1 MASWKNKTI
10 AELSQWAADPQKVA
24 RFEAVALLSQRTAFV
39 KNLLGLNEQ
48 DILVCK
54 QIQAVCARHGVPC
67 NMARGNGFDG
77 VRRKSLYVNE
87 RYVASFLMSTLL
99 ATSHGGIEDSES
111 GLASD
116 NLVDR
121 LIYTYRRYLA
131 QTYTQ
136 AGQVSLNFENF
147 CTVYEGYTLGEV
159 NLTEC
164 QNCGASYIHR
174 RQVPSQCPL
183 CVVHKHAGIPGR
195 ARVERDAEDDE
206 CRSYRRPAAPRRS
219 TTRPA
224 QHG

>member
-87 RYVASFLMSTLL
+87 RYVASFLMS
-99 ATSHGGIEDSES
+99 
-111 GLASD
+111 
-116 NLVDR
+116 R
-121 LIYTYRRYLA
+121 
-131 QTYTQ
+131 
-136 AGQVSLNFENF
+136 
-147 CTVYEGYTLGEV
+147 
-159 NLTEC
+159 
-164 QNCGASYIHR
+164 
-174 RQVPSQCPL
+174 
-183 CVVHKHAGIPGR
+183 
-195 ARVERDAEDDE
+195 
-206 CRSYRRPAAPRRS
+206 
-219 TTRPA
+219 TTWWT
-224 QHG
+224 G

>member
-1 MASWKNKTI
+1 MALWKNRTI
-10 AELSQWAADPQKVA
+10 AELSQWAADPQKMA

-39 KNLLGLNEQ
+39 KKLLGLNEP
-48 DILVCK
+48 DMLVCK
-54 QIQAVCARHGVPC
+54 QIQAVCARHGVRC

-87 RYVASFLMSTLL
+87 RYVASFLMNTLL
-99 ATSHGGIEDSES
+99 ATSDGGIEDSES

-116 NLVDR
+116 SLVDR

-136 AGQVSLNFENF
+136 AGNTALNFENF
-147 CTVYEGYTLGEV
+147 CTVYQGYTLGEV
-159 NLTEC
+159 DLTRC

-174 RQVPSQCPL
+174 RQVPSQCPV
-183 CVVHKHAGIPGR
+183 CVVHKHAGLPGR
-195 ARVERDAEDDE
+195 ALVERHAEDE
-206 CRSYRRPAAPRRS
+206 ERRSCREPAVPRRS
-219 TTRPA
+219 TRRPA